1 MGSVIDC
8 YPVMVFSRP
17 LILLNKETLHKSRI
31 LPREFELLAVH
42 LAREQ
47 KKKKYKL
54 IASSKKETQEFTSL
68 LTVIYSIPE
77 LAACVTSTRCNQ
89 KEITISAKSCYCKW
103 ISLH

>member
-17 LILLNKETLHKSRI
+17 LILLNKETLHKNPAQGIRVACCTSCQRT
-31 LPREFELLAVH
+31 
-42 LAREQ
+42 
-47 KKKKYKL
+47 KKKYKL

>member
-31 LPREFELLAVH
+31 LPREFELPAVH

-47 KKKKYKL
+47 KKKVQ
-54 IASSKKETQEFTSL
+54 INSFQ
-68 LTVIYSIPE
+68 
-77 LAACVTSTRCNQ
+77 
-89 KEITISAKSCYCKW
+89 
-103 ISLH
+103 

>member
-68 LTVIYSIPE
+68 LTVIYAIPE
-77 LAACVTSTRCNQ
+77 LAACMTSTRCNQ

>member
-47 KKKKYKL
+47 KKKYKL